1 MMIASEEQVAFRPRY
16 SADESSNE
24 AYAEDLRQQRFLMK
38 KRRVYAVII
47 LIIGFIAVTVIF
59 RVYYFITGGILSGR
73 IVDGSTIQ
81 NSLAKKESFGL
92 FDDIPNSIWKEKK
105 AESKKAVKLQN
116 KMITKTSDMLS
127 QSGADIDES
136 KWWEQNWL
144 PNFSCDHEQLIGGKW
159 ICEPSRIIDLA
170 DDLLPPKRII
180 DPADDFDTAP
190 GRKKKRQ
197 RGRKECLIYIS
208 GGNDVEFGHQFSSYV
223 EARMAE
229 LHKDEVLFDSSVCE
243 IHIFNHFIDPALLE
257 NMLQQVKGIHIHPF
271 AFRPEN
277 KESMGVAGDGSVT
290 AFKTFKETVAE
301 LGHAGRSLSILAID
315 CEGCEW
321 DIYKEVLSSG
331 LTVQQVLF
339 QMHGTPYIANQF
351 FADMYKAGYVIF
363 HREKVG
369 ESVYDYSFLRLAPSY
384 FRSIKPRFRE
394 VPTASDSER

>member
-1 MMIASEEQVAFRPRY
+1 MMTAYEEQVAFRPRY

-24 AYAEDLRQQRFLMK
+24 AYAEDLRQQRCLMK

-59 RVYYFITGGILSGR
+59 RIYYFITETILTD
-73 IVDGSTIQ
+73 DGTTIQ

-92 FDDIPNSIWKEKK
+92 FDDVPNIIWKEKK
-105 AESKKAVKLQN
+105 AASKKAVKLQN
-116 KMITKTSDMLS
+116 KMITKTSHMLTG
-127 QSGADIDES
+127 SGADIDES
-136 KWWEQNWL
+136 KWWKKNWP
-144 PNFSCDHEQLIGGKW
+144 PNFTCDHEHFIGGKW

-170 DDLLPPKRII
+170 DDFNTVPPKRII
-180 DPADDFDTAP
+180 DPADDHNTVP

-197 RGRKECLIYIS
+197 RGRRECLIYIS
-208 GGNDVEFGHQFSSYV
+208 GGNDVEFGHQFSSYMK
-223 EARMAE
+223 ARMGE
-229 LHKDEVLFDSSVCE
+229 LHKDEVLFDSSICE

-257 NMLQQVKGIHIHPF
+257 SMLHQMKGIHIHPF
-271 AFRPEN
+271 GFRPEN

-301 LGHAGRSLSILAID
+301 LGHAGKSLSILAID

-321 DIYKEVLSSG
+321 DIYKDVLSSG
-331 LTVQQVLF
+331 LTVQQILF

-351 FADMYKAGYVIF
+351 FADMYNAGYLIF

-384 FRSIKPRFRE
+384 FGSIKPRLRE
-394 VPTASDSER
+394 VPTASDS